1 VRRFLLKPEEFS
13 SSESD
18 RTATE
23 PYPDGVLGKHT
34 LSEVTHKRIAISG
47 GGTGGHLYPGLAVA
61 EQFRQHQHELLYLGS
76 ARGLEAEV
84 VPREGLPFLSV
95 PSKGIAGSPL
105 QKLMALVS
113 LGLGS
118 LKAILRLSSWK
129 PDLVVGTGGF
139 VCVPAVV
146 AAKVLGVPV
155 VLLEQNAVPGRATHL
170 LSRFAQAVCLSFEE
184 TASFFPGRRTIWTGN
199 PLRGNIVLSDKAEA
213 RKKLGLD
220 PSRPTL
226 LIAGA
231 SQGAASINDAVVNA
245 LPAWKDQAWNIIH
258 LTGRNHLARVLAR
271 VEGWVESK
279 PTLAYQAYGFRKD
292 VETLYSAADL
302 VVSRAGA
309 TTIAEMT
316 CLGLPAILVPYPY
329 AGGHQKENAKV
340 VVGCGGA
347 RHIPDEEVGEKL
359 RVEVES
365 LLTNGKLLADMSENS
380 RLASQPQAA
389 QNVFDV
395 CCEVMK

>member
-1 VRRFLLKPEEFS
+1 M
-13 SSESD
+13 SD
-18 RTATE
+18 A
-23 PYPDGVLGKHT
+23 
-34 LSEVTHKRIAISG
+34 THKRIAISG

-61 EQFRQHQHELLYLGS
+61 EQFRQHEHECLYLGS
-76 ARGLEAEV
+76 SRGLEAEV
-84 VPREGLPFLSV
+84 VPREGFPFLAV

-105 QKLMALVS
+105 QKAMALVS

-118 LKAILRLSSWK
+118 LKAILRLASWK

-184 TASFFPGRRTIWTGN
+184 TARFFPGRRTVWTGN
-199 PLRGNIVLSDKAEA
+199 PLRGTIVLGDKAEA
-213 RKKLGLD
+213 RKTLGLD
-220 PSRPTL
+220 PDRPTL

-231 SQGAASINDAVVNA
+231 SQGAASINDAVVKA
-245 LPAWKDQAWNIIH
+245 LPEWKDREWNIVH
-258 LTGRNHLARVLAR
+258 LTGRNHLARVLAS
-271 VEGWVESK
+271 VESLLEGN
-279 PTLAYQAYGFRKD
+279 PTIAYQAHGFRKD
-292 VETLYSAADL
+292 METLYSAADL

-347 RHIPDEEVGEKL
+347 RHIPDEEVGDKL
-359 RVEVES
+359 RVEVEL
-365 LLTNGKLLADMSENS
+365 LLTDKQLLADMSDKS